1 MKVIEP
7 SYEIVNDA
15 EYPNV
20 LKKIERIARICYKSE
35 DRITPTSYIK
45 MIKGLLEKKHTPM
58 FEHGNLAYVIDERLY
73 EELIAA
79 SRDITT
85 LVNWMPNVTALNI
98 NRLHVTQYEDRDT
111 STRYMVSG
119 NIRVW
124 YEFFTKVNEFSRRTE
139 GLCKLYAQVNF
150 NVGNLFELYAYDN
163 FSDYRDYTI
172 QRVVDFN
179 QVSLQER
186 FIHQT
191 FTVIF
196 TCDTGVTHE
205 LVRMRDASFAQESTR
220 YCNYQ
225 NDRFGNEITC
235 IKPVFFKEGSYE
247 YVQWYSAMSNAEMS
261 YFNLLN
267 AGATPQQARTV
278 LPKSVK
284 ADIAVT
290 CNWEEWTHIFKL
302 RALDMTGPAHPQMK
316 ELMVPLYGEIKKAN
330 PEMISYC
337 IGG

>member
-35 DRITPTSYIK
+35 DKITPTSYQE
-45 MIKGLLEKKHTPM
+45 MITGLLERKCLAM
-58 FEHGNLAYVIDERLY
+58 FEHSNLAYVIDDRLY
-73 EELIAA
+73 EELIDA
-79 SRDITT
+79 STDMTT
-85 LVNWMPNVTALNI
+85 LVNWRPNVTVFNV
-98 NRLHVTQYEDRDT
+98 NRLHLTQYENKDY
-111 STRYMVSG
+111 STRCVVSG
-119 NIRVW
+119 NVRVW
-124 YEFFTKVNEFSRRTE
+124 YEFFTKVLEFSRITE

-150 NVGNLFELYAYDN
+150 NVENIFELHAYDN
-163 FSDYRDYTI
+163 YTDYREYTI
-172 QRVVDFN
+172 QRLVDFN

-186 FIHQT
+186 FVHQT

-225 NDRFGNEITC
+225 NDKFGNEITC
-235 IKPVFFKEGSYE
+235 IKPVFFKENSYE
-247 YVQWYSAMSNAEMS
+247 YAHWYAAMSNAEMS

-278 LPKSVK
+278 LPKSIK

-290 CNWEEWTHIFKL
+290 CNWEEWAHIFQL

-316 ELMVPLYGEIKKAN
+316 ELMVPLYEEIKKAN
-330 PEMISYC
+330 PEMIS
-337 IGG
+337 